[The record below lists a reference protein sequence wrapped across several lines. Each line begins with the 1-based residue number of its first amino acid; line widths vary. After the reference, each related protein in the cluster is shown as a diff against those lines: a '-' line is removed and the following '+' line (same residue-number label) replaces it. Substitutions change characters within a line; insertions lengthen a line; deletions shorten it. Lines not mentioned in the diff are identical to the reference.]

1 MENLLNVAQ
10 NVVVLYILM
19 ACGFICNKKS
29 ILDQKSVKAIN
40 EVILYF
46 VTPCVIINSFLRD
59 KDEKLFKGL
68 LIMFAASVCF
78 YIVTIALSFA
88 LIHDKEKARL
98 CVLRFGAVFSNCG
111 FFGLPMQQAIMGD
124 IGVFYGSVFVAV
136 FNLFTFSYGYIYFGG
151 KENMSVKK
159 AVLNPGVIGLTIG
172 MILFF
177 TGLSNNIPSII
188 SRPVGFLASMNTPL
202 AMLIIGFYI
211 AQLKI
216 KDFVGDGKMWYVMGI
231 RMVLFPALFL
241 FTMIALGIKG
251 EVLVVSTISVSSPM
265 AAMTTMLA
273 TKFDRDALLAS
284 KMVSV
289 STMLCII
296 TLPVMVFLAQ
306 MFA

>member
-1 MENLLNVAQ
+1 MG
-10 NVVVLYILM
+10 
-19 ACGFICNKKS
+19 CGFTCNKKG

-46 VTPCVIINSFLRD
+46 VTPSVIINSFLRE
-59 KDEKLFKGL
+59 KDETLFKGL
-68 LIMFAASVCF
+68 LTMFAIAVCF
-78 YIVTIALSFA
+78 YLASIAISFL

-136 FNLFTFSYGYIYFGG
+136 FNIFTFSYGYVYFGG
-151 KENMSVKK
+151 KENMSVKR
-159 AVLNPGVIGLTIG
+159 AVLNPGVIGIAIG
-172 MILFF
+172 MFLFF
-177 TGLSNNIPSII
+177 TGFSSYIPSII

-211 AQLKI
+211 AQLKVA
-216 KDFVGDGKMWYVMGI
+216 DFMGDSKMWLVLFIRMILLPSLALTFMYLAGI
-231 RMVLFPALFL
+231 R
-241 FTMIALGIKG
+241 GN
-251 EVLVVSTISVSSPM
+251 VLVVSTISVSAPM

-289 STMLCII
+289 STLLSIL
-296 TLPVMVFLAQ
+296 TLPVMVYIAQLLA
-306 MFA
+306 